1 MRTGILLLIV
11 GCSGTAHQVSIGP
24 VPSPQT
30 KGALAGPLCTADRC
44 KCRQS
49 ADDAGVPEDGKSK
62 RYELRLT
69 SPQALWLTYS
79 GGQLYKSAERA
90 EECFYIDL
98 APGNVAMEMR
108 ASNPSGVSAK
118 VAVAE
123 LGTKTKSW
131 YETYS
136 FTCGVPG
143 VCSFDDLDA
152 AKREWEGTKRN
163 LHDKCGSTKVKGVSW
178 DTGHAPD
185 QLHPS
190 ELVVRFSLDIYKHE
204 PTKPH
209 GDPACGSGR
218 ATTTEGD
225 DPATPP
231 AP

>member
-1 MRTGILLLIV
+1 M
-11 GCSGTAHQVSIGP
+11 
-24 VPSPQT
+24 PSAET
-30 KGALAGPLCTADRC
+30 KGALSGPLCNVDRC
-44 KCRQS
+44 TCKT
-49 ADDAGVPEDGKSK
+49 AAADAGVPDDPKYK
-62 RYELRLT
+62 RFEIRLT
-69 SPQALWLTYS
+69 SPQPLWLTYH

-90 EECFYIDL
+90 EDCFYVDL
-98 APGNVAMEMR
+98 PAGSVPMEMR

-118 VAVAE
+118 VTISE

-136 FTCGVPG
+136 FNCGSPG

-152 AKREWEGTKRN
+152 AKREWEATKRN
-163 LHDKCGSTKVKGVSW
+163 LHDKCGSTKVKSVSW
-178 DTGHAPD
+178 DTGHAAD

-190 ELVVRFSLDIYKHE
+190 ELAVRFSLDIYKHE

-209 GDPACGSGR
+209 GDPTCGSGR

-225 DPATPP
+225 DPATPA